1 MAKIVTVV
9 GATGIQGGSVVR
21 ALLNEPSYSIR
32 AITRDS
38 KSDAAK
44 ALAEKGVEVVEAD
57 INKPDTL
64 LSAFA
69 GSYAIFAV
77 TDYFGPLVT
86 EGIYKSMDIESEKGI
101 NLANAAAATDSLK
114 HYIWSSLPNSHENS
128 GGKIVVPYYESK
140 NRVDRHIKSIPHLLS
155 KTTFAWFSW
164 YAGNMNYPLYQPS
177 PINSMDGE
185 KLYVQ
190 LVGASPTTTL
200 LPLMGDERTNV
211 GLFVKAIL
219 DQPEKTLPGRIVR
232 SLVEQWSISELVST
246 FASVHKIRAH
256 CLQISE
262 EDYAKIYP
270 IWGELLNINHR
281 YMNALGGQAFTSTVE
296 QVVTKDDLGIKGLV
310 GTAEA
315 FAAIKLLN

>member
-32 AITRDS
+32 AITRNS

-44 ALAEKGVEVVEAD
+44 ALAANGVEVVEAD

-64 LSAFA
+64 VPAFA

-77 TDYFGPLVT
+77 TDYFEPLVT
-86 EGIYKSMDIESEKGI
+86 HGIYKSMDLETEKGI
-101 NLANAAAATDSLK
+101 NLANAAASTESLQ
-114 HYIWSSLPNSHENS
+114 HYIWSSLPDSHQVS

-177 PINSMDGE
+177 PIHSMDGE

-190 LVGASPTTTL
+190 LVGASSSTL

-219 DQPEKTLPGRIVR
+219 EHPEKTLPGRIVQGKI
-232 SLVEQWSISELVST
+232 EQMSIGELVAT

-270 IWGELLNINHR
+270 IWGDVLNINHG
-281 YMNALGGQAFTSTVE
+281 YMNNMGTKAFTSPDQE
-296 QVVTKDDLGIKGLV
+296 VVTKDDLGIKGLV
-310 GTAEA
+310 STAQA
-315 FAAIKLLN
+315 FATIQLLK

>member
-21 ALLNEPSYSIR
+21 ALLDEPSYSIR
-32 AITRDS
+32 AITRNS

-44 ALAEKGVEVVEAD
+44 ALAAKGVEVVEAD

-64 LSAFA
+64 VSAFA

-77 TDYFGPLVT
+77 TDFFEPLVT
-86 EGIYKSMDIESEKGI
+86 AGIYKSMDLESEKGI
-101 NLANAAAATDSLK
+101 NLANAAAATDSLQ
-114 HYIWSSLPNSHENS
+114 HYVWSSLPNSHQVS

-190 LVGASPTTTL
+190 LVGASPSTL

-219 DQPEKTLPGRIVR
+219 DQPQKTLPGKIVR
-232 SLVEQWSISELVST
+232 GLVEQMSIGELVAT
-246 FASVHKIRAH
+246 FAQVHKIRAH
-256 CLQISE
+256 VLQISE
-262 EDYAKIYP
+262 EDYAKVYP
-270 IWGELLNINHR
+270 IWGELLNINHG
-281 YMNALGGQAFTSTVE
+281 YMNQMGSRAFTSPEE

>member
-9 GATGIQGGSVVR
+9 GATGIQG
-21 ALLNEPSYSIR
+21 AQ

-44 ALAEKGVEVVEAD
+44 ALAEKGVKVVEAD
-57 INKPDTL
+57 ITKPDTL
-64 LSAFA
+64 LPAFA

-86 EGIYKSMDIESEKGI
+86 AGIYKSMDIESEKGI

-114 HYIWSSLPNSHENS
+114 HYIWSSLPNSHQNS

-200 LPLMGDERTNV
+200 LPLMGDEKTNV

-232 SLVEQWSISELVST
+232 GLVEQMSIN
-246 FASVHKIRAH
+246 IRGGL
-256 CLQISE
+256 C
-262 EDYAKIYP
+262 EDLSYL
-270 IWGELLNINHR
+270 GELLNINHG
-281 YMNALGGQAFTSTVE
+281 YMNQLGSQAFTSTVE
-296 QVVTKDDLGIKGLV
+296 QVVTKDDLDIKGLV